1 MVAISSSSSAVRY
14 SVQQAA
20 VPQVKRA
27 AEKAQQAADAL
38 QAQARDAWQQV
49 SSAEANARVVD
60 ARANQAISTAAQA
73 RQSLV
78 SFGAGILAA
87 EPAAKAEASTTNPNA
102 KAASAAPSTSLPSS
116 PTVQPAPVVIN
127 TQGQRIGTLINITA

>member
-1 MVAISSSSSAVRY
+1 MVAISSSASATRY

-27 AEKAQQAADAL
+27 AEQAQQAADAL
-38 QAQARDAWQQV
+38 QAQARDAWQKV
-49 SSAEANARVVD
+49 DSAEANARAVD

-73 RQSLV
+73 RKSMV
-78 SFGAGILAA
+78 SFGGNILAA
-87 EPAAKAEASTTNPNA
+87 GSTEKIETPNTKPAPAASST
-102 KAASAAPSTSLPSS
+102 
-116 PTVQPAPVVIN
+116 PTTTPAPGVIN